1 MLKEY
6 HNSKLDS
13 SLVLTDKNILSDT
26 RIESGRYYK
35 ILYNRSDLLTIC
47 VDGFL
52 KEIKENQIVCLT
64 PVQKVT
70 IRENSSAFN
79 LLMFNREF
87 YCIHENDDEV
97 SCNGVL
103 FFGSTD
109 VPVLTLDD
117 AEQCKFHTLFS
128 VFRDEL
134 NTVDEIQGEM
144 LRMLLK
150 RLIIKC
156 TRLAR
161 KQYMSDNSAEYE
173 RDLIRNFN
181 ILVEKHFK
189 EKRQVS
195 DYAFMLNKSPKTLS
209 NIFLTANNKSPL
221 KVLHDRVLLEAK
233 RYLLFSNMILKEIA
247 YEIGFEDQ
255 SHFSRFF
262 KKETGLS
269 PSEFRNSHPESFSGK
284 N

>member
-6 HNSKLDS
+6 QNSKLDS
-13 SLVLTDKNILSDT
+13 SLILTDNNILSDT
-26 RIESGRYYK
+26 RFPSGRYYK
-35 ILYNRSDLLTIC
+35 ILYNRSVLLSVC
-47 VDGFL
+47 VDGFI
-52 KEIKENQIVCLT
+52 KEIKGNQIVCLT
-64 PVQKVT
+64 PLQKVT
-70 IRENSSAFN
+70 MRGNSPDFS

-103 FFGSTD
+103 FFGSTE
-109 VPVLTLDD
+109 VPVLSLDD
-117 AEQCKFHTLFS
+117 SEQRKFRTLFS
-128 VFRDEL
+128 VFQDEL
-134 NTVDEIQGEM
+134 NTIDEIQGEM

-161 KQYMSDNSAEYE
+161 KQYVADDSAEYE

-189 EKRQVS
+189 ENRQVS
-195 DYAFMLNKSPKTLS
+195 DYAAMLNKSPKTVS
-209 NIFLTANNKSPL
+209 NIFLSANHKSPL
-221 KVLHDRVLLEAK
+221 KVIHDRILLEAK
-233 RYLLFSNMILKEIA
+233 RYLLFSDMFLKEIA
-247 YEIGFEDQ
+247 HEIGFEDQ

-262 KKETGLS
+262 KKETGLA
-269 PSEFRNSHPESFSGK
+269 PSDFRNSHAGSITGK

>member
-1 MLKEY
+1 MIKEY
-6 HNSKLDS
+6 KNRKLGS
-13 SLVLTDKNILSDT
+13 SLILTDKNIFTDIRFHS
-26 RIESGRYYK
+26 ERYYK
-35 ILYNRSDLLTIC
+35 ILYNRSDLLTVC
-47 VDGFL
+47 VDGFI
-52 KEIKENQIVCLT
+52 KEIERDQIVCLT
-64 PVQKVT
+64 PRQKVT
-70 IRENSSAFN
+70 VRGHPSDFS

-103 FFGSTD
+103 FFGSTEI
-109 VPVLTLDD
+109 PVLNLNND
-117 AEQCKFHTLFS
+117 EQRKFHTLFN

-134 NTVDEIQGEM
+134 NTIDEIQGEM

-156 TRLAR
+156 TRLVR
-161 KQYMSDNSAEYE
+161 KQYAAENSANYE
-173 RDLIRNFN
+173 LDLIRNFN

-195 DYAFMLNKSPKTLS
+195 DYATMLNKSPKTLS
-209 NIFLTANNKSPL
+209 NIFLSANHKSPL
-221 KVLHDRVLLEAK
+221 KVIHDRILLEAK
-233 RYLLFSNMILKEIA
+233 RYLLFSDMILKEIA
-247 YEIGFEDQ
+247 YEIGFQDQ

-262 KKETGLS
+262 KKETGLA
-269 PSEFRNSHPESFSGK
+269 PGEFRNSHPESFIGK